1 MDNWVEKIRE
11 KIGHDPIILPHAVT
25 IVLDLDRRLLVEE
38 RADDGYLDFP
48 GGTLDIGETIE
59 DCAKRELKEET
70 GLIVDIMMPFK
81 TYTGDITKYEYANGD
96 VIYGIDVV
104 YLVSNYHG
112 DMAPQKE
119 EVKSLKFMRLGD
131 IQGKLSPRNKQILK
145 DLKKFL

>member
-81 TYTGDITKYEYANGD
+81 TY
-96 VIYGIDVV
+96 
-104 YLVSNYHG
+104 
-112 DMAPQKE
+112 
-119 EVKSLKFMRLGD
+119 KF
-131 IQGKLSPRNKQILK
+131 
-145 DLKKFL
+145 FC